1 MCFVFLFINQ
11 QREEIGRNH
20 SGSELTEM
28 YTWSLQ
34 KPRLIWVLLWLPL
47 QNCSLLT
54 LCLHLET
61 KKTKDQHHLQTWWYC
76 TLEGAKAHIWL
87 LYLKKK
93 KRGGGV
99 KNCFHRI
106 LFPPSKIII
115 WFSVLTVVSWV
126 QRYAMNLW
134 LYHLIR
140 GHRRCEYIQTVCR
153 ILFSDPDMVWTMLSA
168 FFHLKHKYKSFKEYF
183 LLVPHF
189 TLLKLSRN
197 SVLFLLLFN

>member
-1 MCFVFLFINQ
+1 MFCIFVYKSA
-11 QREEIGRNH
+11 RGRNWK
-20 SGSELTEM
+20 E
-28 YTWSLQ
+28 SLR
-34 KPRLIWVLLWLPL
+34 KWTDWNVYLISP
-47 QNCSLLT
+47 
-54 LCLHLET
+54 ET
-61 KKTKDQHHLQTWWYC
+61 KAHLSFTMASTPKLQLADTMFTSRNKKDKRPASFTDLMVLYARRSEGPHLASLSQ
-76 TLEGAKAHIWL
+76 
-87 LYLKKK
+87 KKK
-93 KRGGGV
+93 KGGGV

-115 WFSVLTVVSWV
+115 WFSVLTVVRWGEW
-126 QRYAMNLW
+126 YAMNLW